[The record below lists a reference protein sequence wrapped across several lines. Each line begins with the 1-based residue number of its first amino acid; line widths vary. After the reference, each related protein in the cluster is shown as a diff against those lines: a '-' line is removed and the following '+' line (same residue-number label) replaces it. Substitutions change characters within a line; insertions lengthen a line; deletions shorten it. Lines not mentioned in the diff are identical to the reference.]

1 MKTIGLIGGLSWES
15 SAAYYRVIN
24 QDVQARLG
32 GHHSAESLMYS
43 VDFAEIEQLQVNGA
57 WDDAAARMIAAARRL
72 ERGGAACVVICSNTM
87 HKMADDVAAA
97 VDIPLLHIAD
107 ATAAAI
113 KRDRVQTI
121 GLLGTIYTMEQTF
134 YSGRLIEK
142 HGLGVTIP
150 EAADRQ
156 VINRII
162 YDELTMGVIKPES
175 KLVYVD
181 AIRKLAL
188 AGAQAV
194 ILGCT
199 EISLL
204 IKPED
209 SPIPTYDTT
218 AIHARAA
225 VDFALA

>member
-97 VDIPLLHIAD
+97 VDIPLLHIVD

-181 AIRKLAL
+181 AIRKLTL

>member
-97 VDIPLLHIAD
+97 VDIPLLHIVD

-181 AIRKLAL
+181 AIRKLTL

-209 SPIPTYDTT
+209 SPIPAYDTT

>member
-97 VDIPLLHIAD
+97 VDIPLLHIVD

>member
-97 VDIPLLHIAD
+97 VDIPLLHIVD

-209 SPIPTYDTT
+209 SPIPAYDTT